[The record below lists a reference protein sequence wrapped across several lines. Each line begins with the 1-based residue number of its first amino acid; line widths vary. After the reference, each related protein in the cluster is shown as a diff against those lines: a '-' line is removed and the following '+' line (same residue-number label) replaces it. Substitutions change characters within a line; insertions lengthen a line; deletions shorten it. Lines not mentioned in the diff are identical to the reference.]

1 MRRERQNTTT
11 MITRLLAST
20 LQKDFFRGKIL
31 VIIGPRQA
39 GKTTL
44 IEQLKNPNEESLIF
58 NCDDYSDAERL
69 EHLTTTDISDL
80 IGDYKYVFI
89 DEAQRV
95 KNIGLTLKMI
105 ADLYKNKVQV
115 VVTGSSSFELNNTI
129 NEPATGRLLEY
140 RLYPLSLGEIAAH
153 TSWHEVNKQLEQRL
167 IYGSYPEVVTD
178 SAHALQILTM
188 LSNNYLYKDIL
199 SYKGMR
205 KPDVLQRLLQSLAL
219 QVGSEVSYTELSR
232 TVGIDKQT
240 IENYIDLLEKCF
252 VIFRLPSLSRN
263 MRTEIRKGKKIFFYD
278 NGVRNA
284 LIRNFAP
291 LHLRQDTGALW
302 ENMMMSERMKF
313 NALTDNYANL
323 YFWRTH
329 EQQEIDLIEERDGL
343 FHCYEFKYNS
353 RKSPRIAEAFIRNY
367 GETAFEVITPDNYKS
382 FLS

>member
-1 MRRERQNTTT
+1 

-153 TSWHEVNKQLEQRL
+153 TSWREVDKQLEQRL